1 MASWKEFVKRFL
13 RYKVAVV
20 ETTQQ
25 QFRESSV
32 SGLGYYFTFLRRD
45 KPALVSL
52 GIIGLFSLW
61 ALVEGSFQFAGYL
74 LHKQSLGLILLPSN
88 PFTLSFSNSLRPPST
103 SKFPVYIFGTNEE
116 GQSILSRLLYAAPRD
131 ALAAYVVVGSA
142 VLIGMVIGIA
152 AGYKGGWA
160 DELLMR
166 LTDAFLAFPG
176 LVLAIALSILI
187 GTGFDAVLGALLIIW
202 WPTYARFFR
211 GQALALK
218 NRAYVDA
225 SKLSGIGTL
234 RIMFRHIFP
243 NAIDPIIAIASLDFG
258 NVILTYSSLAF
269 IGLGVQP
276 PLPEWGAMSSD
287 GLAYFPQSWWWTII
301 PGLTIMLVVVCFTL
315 IGDRLQDLVG
325 GRATY

>member
-1 MASWKEFVKRFL
+1 MVSWKEYVKRFL
-13 RYKVAVV
+13 RYKVAIV
-20 ETTQQ
+20 EPTQPAVS
-25 QFRESSV
+25 EASV
-32 SGLGYYFTFLRRD
+32 TGIRYYYTFLKKD

-52 GIIGLFSLW
+52 GIIGLFTLW
-61 ALVEGSFQFAGYL
+61 ALIEGSFQLAAYV
-74 LHKQSLGLILLPSN
+74 LHSRTLGIMLLPSN
-88 PFTLSFSNSLRPPST
+88 PFTLSFSNSLKPPT
-103 SKFPVYIFGTNEE
+103 MYRFPVYIFGANVE

-131 ALAAYVVVGSA
+131 AFAAYIVVASA
-142 VLIGMVIGIA
+142 VVIGMFVGIS

-166 LTDAFLAFPG
+166 ITDAFLAFPG

-187 GTGFDAVLGALLIIW
+187 GTGFDAVLGALLVIW

-218 NRAYVDA
+218 GRAYVDA
-225 SKLSGIGTL
+225 SKLSGVGTFK
-234 RIMFRHIFP
+234 IMVRHIFP

-287 GLAYFPQSWWWTII
+287 GLAYFPQNWWWTII

-315 IGDRLQDLVG
+315 IGDRMQDLIG